1 MPRATGEIS
10 TLKLGPFI
18 REPTSSAL
26 HVYCVYLMAAR
37 RISNRKVF
45 PPSGANG
52 QRLRTLRSSL
62 ANGADTSGH
71 FWWARVDGNQ
81 CVWPSKALT
90 FM

>member
-10 TLKLGPFI
+10 TLKLGPFMRDRRHPRSMSI
-18 REPTSSAL
+18 R
-26 HVYCVYLMAAR
+26 VYLMAAR

-71 FWWARVDGNQ
+71 FLWARVDGNQ